1 MLFHNLRIR
10 SEAAQSIDMS
20 HCRKAGTWNNL
31 QIVDKPEKDF
41 PETNTL
47 VYFVE
52 VSAREKKSFI
62 TLNSGCSGGGNW
74 A

>member
-1 MLFHNLRIR
+1 MLFHNLCIR

-20 HCRKAGTWNNL
+20 RCRKAGTWNNS
-31 QIVDKPEKDF
+31 QIVDKPEKEF
-41 PETNTL
+41 PATNAL
-47 VYFVE
+47 VHFVE

-62 TLNSGCSGGGNW
+62 TLTSGCSGGGNW